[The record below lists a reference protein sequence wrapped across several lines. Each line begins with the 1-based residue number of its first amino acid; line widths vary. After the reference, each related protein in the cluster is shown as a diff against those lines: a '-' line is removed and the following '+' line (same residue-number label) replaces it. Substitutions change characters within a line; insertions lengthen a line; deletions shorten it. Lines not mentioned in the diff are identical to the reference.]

1 MIVTEREKK
10 KLIQLTVDVQR
21 QIGAIVMDSPHDYY
35 EADIVGHIMTDLG
48 DLISLVNH
56 AEVKTVSI
64 GDIF

>member
-1 MIVTEREKK
+1 MIITEKERK
-10 KLIQLTVDVQR
+10 KLIQLTADVQR